1 VAPAGLTI
9 SLSPHK
15 SFRTRSSRMMRK
27 KELRTAAKRRR
38 KAVNIPGG
46 KAGRNAVRRRK
57 AEMRKA
63 KGRRS

>member
-1 VAPAGLTI
+1 
-9 SLSPHK
+9 
-15 SFRTRSSRMMRK
+15 MMRK